1 MQILRNFPAYS
12 ADNIYG
18 RPATKAMAGGGI
30 WDGGSMKYWRLV
42 IVLIVVLVAVGSVS
56 KVFHRIPNACV
67 AEEDSSSSDDG
78 GDDSDYTEF
87 A

>member
-1 MQILRNFPAYS
+1 
-12 ADNIYG
+12 
-18 RPATKAMAGGGI
+18 
-30 WDGGSMKYWRLV
+30 MKYWRLV

-56 KVFHRIPNACV
+56 KAFHRMPSTCI
-67 AEEDSSSSDDG
+67 AEEDSSSTDDG

>member
-1 MQILRNFPAYS
+1 MVMVGGPLETR
-12 ADNIYG
+12 
-18 RPATKAMAGGGI
+18 RAG
-30 WDGGSMKYWRLV
+30 DGGCMKYWRLV

-56 KVFHRIPNACV
+56 KAFHRMPVTCI
-67 AEEDSSSSDDG
+67 AEEDSSSTDDG